1 MHRAPISMLLLP
13 LGLALA
19 ACAAGGA
26 HGTDSASSAGSASV
40 SGAIQLGN
48 QAPPAL
54 RVCAMPVVGGSSRCV
69 DTAAGATSYRIDGLA
84 AGDYHLM
91 GWVQGGDLRL
101 LAHAN
106 AIRCIRAPC
115 PPDTLIE
122 VAVAA
127 GAAVTGIDLNAAYGE
142 IPSGWP
148 QQPAR

>member
-106 AIRCIRAPC
+106 AIRCIRARRTRLQITPLQITRSVIAFSTARVRSRV
-115 PPDTLIE
+115 PSLSRISDT
-122 VAVAA
+122 
-127 GAAVTGIDLNAAYGE
+127 
-142 IPSGWP
+142 
-148 QQPAR
+148 